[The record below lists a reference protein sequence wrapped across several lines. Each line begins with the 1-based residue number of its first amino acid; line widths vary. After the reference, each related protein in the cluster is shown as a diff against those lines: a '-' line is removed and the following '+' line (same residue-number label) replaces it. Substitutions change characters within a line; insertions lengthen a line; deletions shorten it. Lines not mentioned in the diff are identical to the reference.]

1 MGAVHTLLDR
11 HERRRRARTPTV
23 SLLAGPATLGAR
35 AFAAWAAA
43 QGRPVVIATNATEAA
58 TVLLG
63 ALDVTSHAAELLE
76 PGLAARL
83 ARKTPLERALRAD
96 AEPSLAD
103 VRGLAAAA
111 EVPPEERPCLLICRA
126 HPDLPADW
134 LRGAAPVAETL
145 LGELP
150 DQTVALAC
158 EIDRADLDRWPESR
172 ARALL
177 REGLI
182 PLDPVPPEG
191 IAAALAE
198 SGATA
203 PFAAVARLA
212 RDGADDELVEL
223 FARAALAVSERV
235 TVRMLAP
242 LERGAAERPGA
253 PSRRER
259 AVQPNDAR
267 SAAEAFLR
275 ARLDSLEETA
285 GQFRANGRAGFRFG
299 PGEAEVDLLAER
311 LAIAIEIDGYHHFK
325 DADAYRRDRR
335 KDAELQLHGYVV
347 LRFLADDV
355 VSRLEDILETILAV
369 VRSRT
374 R

>member
-1 MGAVHTLLDR
+1 MPTL
-11 HERRRRARTPTV
+11 
-23 SLLAGPATLGAR
+23 SLLAGPVTLGTR
-35 AFAAWAAA
+35 AFAGWAAA
-43 QGRPVVIATNATEAA
+43 QGRPVVIATNAAEAA
-58 TVLLG
+58 TVFLR
-63 ALDVTSHAAELLE
+63 ALDVAGHVAEQLE

-96 AEPSLAD
+96 AMPAL
-103 VRGLAAAA
+103 VVGRGVAAAA
-111 EVPPEERPCLLICRA
+111 AVAPGSRPCLLFSRA
-126 HPDLPADW
+126 PSDLPGDW

-145 LGELP
+145 IGDLP

-158 EIDRADLDRWPESR
+158 EVDRADLDRWPESR
-172 ARALL
+172 SRALL

-182 PLDPVPPEG
+182 PVDTVPAEG

-198 SGATA
+198 SGATV
-203 PFAAVARLA
+203 PPETIERLA
-212 RDGADDELVEL
+212 RDGADEELVEL
-223 FARAALAVSERV
+223 LV
-235 TVRMLAP
+235 
-242 LERGAAERPGA
+242 GAAQTSQA
-253 PSRRER
+253 
-259 AVQPNDAR
+259 DAR

-285 GQFRANGRAGFRFG
+285 GQFRANAGAGFRFG

-311 LAIAIEIDGYHHFK
+311 LGVAIEIDGYHHFK

-355 VSRLEDILETILAV
+355 VRRLEDILETVLAV
-369 VRSRT
+369 VRSRQ